1 MMTLL
6 DRRMLDGMQAK
17 GLLDTQSRAFASDLL
32 QQGCTLEQAL
42 LGTRLVS
49 KQDFIHQLE
58 SLGVAQEEYD
68 FVSQRK
74 PTYIKLRSL
83 NTEIEA
89 VLRQALEKSA
99 YEIVFVPT
107 KHAVRVM
114 FGQSPE
120 IAELPK
126 AMYPA
131 LAMRLRRWSGRLGW
145 EVKDFRTHGH
155 EGIRLIR
162 AVKRAAEHPAEQ
174 SEVLQALRAG
184 EKGLYVFVRPDAYVL
199 EQYFAKPAEGVFIV
213 KEADEE
219 AIEAALHEALFGG
232 TVLVSASKARP
243 AWWQQLEGADIPVR
257 IFA

>member
-1 MMTLL
+1 MMTLI
-6 DRRMLDGMQAK
+6 DRRMLDGMQTK
-17 GLLDTQSRAFASDLL
+17 GLLDAQSRAFVSDLL

-42 LGTRLVS
+42 LGTRLIG
-49 KQDFIHQLE
+49 KAEFIDQLE
-58 SLGVAQEEYD
+58 SLGVAQEEYE

-74 PTYIKLRSL
+74 PSFTKLRSL
-83 NTEIEA
+83 NTEIES
-89 VLRQALEKSA
+89 VLRQAFEKSA

-107 KHAVRVM
+107 KHSVRVM
-114 FGQSPE
+114 FGQSSD

-131 LAMRLRRWSGRLGW
+131 LAMRLRRWGNRLGW

-155 EGIRLIR
+155 DGIRLIR

-174 SEVLQALRAG
+174 SGALQALRAG
-184 EKGLYVFVRPDAYVL
+184 ETGLYIFIRPDAYII
-199 EQYFAKPAEGVFIV
+199 EQYFTKPVEGVLIV
-213 KEADEE
+213 EDANEE

-232 TVLVSASKARP
+232 TVLVSASKVRP